1 MQLFN
6 IFQLS
11 QFFSF
16 KNLPSPFLSLVD
28 LPNDGFNK
36 EGHINLV
43 MKTCFLIKTKHME
56 TKNNISGDAKIF
68 QILLKHKQYCCLFK
82 ILKGLI
88 FPHRA
93 LQLLVSVQLP

>member
-6 IFQLS
+6 IFQLF

-36 EGHINLV
+36 AGHINLV
-43 MKTCFLIKTKHME
+43 MKTCFLTKTKHLE
-56 TKNNISGDAKIF
+56 TKYNISRDAKII
-68 QILLKHKQYCCLFK
+68 QILLKHKQY
-82 ILKGLI
+82 
-88 FPHRA
+88 
-93 LQLLVSVQLP
+93 